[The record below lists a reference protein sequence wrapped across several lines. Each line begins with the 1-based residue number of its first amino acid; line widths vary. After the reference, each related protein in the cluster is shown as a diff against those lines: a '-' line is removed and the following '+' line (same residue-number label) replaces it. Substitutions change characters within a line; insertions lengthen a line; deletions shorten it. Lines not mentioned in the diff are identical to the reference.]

1 MKYVIS
7 LILLLSINI
16 LKAEETKGTKMKKT
30 EQATFAGGCFWCVE
44 SDFEKVKGV
53 IDVISGFSGGK
64 KKNPSY
70 KEVSSGK
77 TKHIEVVQIT
87 FDPTKTSYEKLLDV
101 YWRKIDPTDSKGQF
115 VDRGAQYRPVIFYHN
130 KTQKTLA
137 EKSKADLNSKNIFK
151 KPISTEILPYSDF
164 YKAEEYHQ
172 DYYKKNP
179 IRYWFYRSRSGRDD
193 FLNKIWKKYK
203 KTNPPKTTS
212 ESSTKP
218 TSSKTPQTT
227 SESSTKPTSSKTPQ
241 TTSESSTKPTSSKT
255 PQTTY
260 KKPPLKEL
268 KKKLTPLQ
276 YKVTQEEGT
285 EPPFNNKYWNH
296 KAQGIYVDIVSGE
309 PLFSSLDKYDSKTGW
324 PSFTRPLVKENIV
337 TRADNKLFMRR
348 TEVRSKHGDS
358 HLGHVFNDGPQPTNL
373 RYCINSA
380 SLSFI
385 PAEQL
390 NKKGYAQFQKL
401 FK

>member
-7 LILLLSINI
+7 LILLCLSINT
-16 LKAEETKGTKMKKT
+16 LQAQETKTKKGTKMKKT
-30 EQATFAGGCFWCVE
+30 EIATFAGGCFWCVE
-44 SDFEKVKGV
+44 SDFEKVEGV

-70 KEVSSGK
+70 KEVSSGQ
-77 TKHIEVVQIT
+77 TKHVEVVQIT

-130 KTQKTLA
+130 KKQKTLA
-137 EKSKADLNSKNIFK
+137 EKSKANLNSKNIFK
-151 KPISTEILPYSDF
+151 KPISTEILPYDNF
-164 YKAEEYHQ
+164 FKAEEYHQ

-179 IRYWFYRSRSGRDD
+179 VRYWFYRSRSGRDD
-193 FLNKIWKKYK
+193 FLKKIWTKYK
-203 KTNPPKTTS
+203 KTTPPKK
-212 ESSTKP
+212 ESS
-218 TSSKTPQTT
+218 SSPSPKT
-227 SESSTKPTSSKTPQ
+227 STKLSSPKNTN
-241 TTSESSTKPTSSKT
+241 
-255 PQTTY
+255 TTY
-260 KKPPLKEL
+260 KKPPSEEL

-296 KAQGIYVDIVSGE
+296 KDKGIYVDIVSRE

-337 TRADNKLFMRR
+337 TRTDNKFFMKR
-348 TEVRSKHGDS
+348 TEVRSKYGDS
-358 HLGHVFNDGPQPTNL
+358 HLGHVFTDGPQPTNL

-380 SLSFI
+380 SLDFI